1 MEIVNAYALVGS
13 YRGAAALCGTTHK
26 TVKRVLNGRE
36 DAERTPRQVVRNT
49 AVVEALIADRVRA
62 SDGRISAK
70 RLLPIVEAAGYS
82 GSARNLR
89 RAVAA
94 AKAEWKRQ
102 RRTYRPWVA
111 VPGEHLVID
120 WATEG
125 GREIFCAVLAWSRYR
140 FVRFAPDQ
148 TRQTTLALLAECFAE
163 LGGVPAV
170 VLSDRMACL
179 RAGIVA
185 NVVVPHP
192 EYVRFATFSGFRPD
206 FCEGADP
213 ESKGV
218 VEHLA
223 GYVQTDLLIPSELE
237 QPWPDLTTANV
248 AAKRWCAEVNGRSHT
263 ETCAVPAERLVTER
277 GMLRPVPLLRPPLRD
292 GEVRKVDR
300 LGMVRFGSARYAVP
314 QHLVG
319 QDVEV
324 VAHDDVVVVRHAG
337 AEVIRHTAV
346 GPGEV
351 ALGTLADAQRQPT
364 RGVRPRTA
372 AELAFLGLGP
382 AAETFLRS
390 AAAAGTLRL
399 EHELREIAELEA
411 VWGRP
416 AVIRALDRAT
426 RFRRFKAADVRAILL
441 AGSGLPTPVRA
452 GQQLKLGLPE
462 VPVRPLSAYA
472 VASLR

>member
-26 TVKRVLNGRE
+26 TVKRVVNQRE
-36 DAERTPRQVVRNT
+36 GAQRMPREVVRNT
-49 AVVEALIADRVRA
+49 AVVEGLIVDRVRA

-70 RLLPIVEAAGYS
+70 RLLPIVAAAGYR

-102 RRTYRPWVA
+102 RRMYRPWVP

-120 WATEG
+120 WATEA

-140 FVRFAPDQ
+140 FVRFASDQ

-163 LGGVPAV
+163 VGGVPAV
-170 VLSDRMACL
+170 VLSDRMSCL

-192 EYVRFATFSGFRPD
+192 EYVRFAAFYGFRPD

-223 GYVQTDLLIPSELE
+223 GYAQTDLLIPAELE
-237 QPWPDLTTANV
+237 QSWPDLTTAN
-248 AAKRWCAEVNGRSHT
+248 AAARRWCVEVNGRAHT

-277 GMLRPVPLLRPPLRD
+277 GVLRPVPLLRPPLRD

-319 QDVEV
+319 SDVEV
-324 VAHDDVVVVRHAG
+324 VAHDDLVVIRHAG
-337 AEVIRHTAV
+337 AEVIRHAAA

-351 ALGTLADAQRQPT
+351 TLGPLADAERRPT

-372 AELAFLGLGP
+372 AEVAFLGLGP
-382 AAETFLRS
+382 AAETFLR
-390 AAAAGTLRL
+390 TLRL
-399 EHELREIAELEA
+399 EHELREIAELDA
-411 VWGRP
+411 VWGRSV
-416 AVIRALDRAT
+416 VIRALERAT

-441 AGSGLPTPVRA
+441 AGSGVPTPVRA
-452 GQQLKLGLPE
+452 GQQLKLALPE